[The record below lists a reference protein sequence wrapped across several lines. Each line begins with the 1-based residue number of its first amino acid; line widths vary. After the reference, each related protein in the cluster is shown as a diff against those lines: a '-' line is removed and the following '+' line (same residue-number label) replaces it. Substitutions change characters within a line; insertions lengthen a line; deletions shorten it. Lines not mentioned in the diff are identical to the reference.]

1 MTTLRQILGNVT
13 LAFALLLIAG
23 AALPAE
29 AQLTDV
35 RWQPWLGCWEAIGEP
50 DDAPV
55 VCLAPRSGESGIDMI
70 TLIDERVVSR
80 ETIVADGQ
88 GRRVTRE
95 GCEGLER
102 TEFSNDS
109 RRIFFNSE
117 LICEGGVT
125 RKSSGVMS
133 MATPY
138 EWLDVRAVEVEGQSV
153 PWVLRYRLASR
164 ADFEAAGLGDLP
176 EGGTVVMAA
185 RLAAS
190 SALTPDQVI
199 EASSKMDGK
208 AVEAWIAESGEP
220 FALDA
225 SRLIRMADAG
235 VPDGVID
242 VMVAL
247 SYPDEFVVNTG
258 AGGEE
263 PVRAEQGP
271 RDATR
276 RSYGSGFYD
285 PFYDPYLRYGYYPGF
300 GYGGYGGYGGIG
312 RYGYGM
318 SYRGYGG
325 YGGYGMGYGG
335 YSVYRPGVVVVDR
348 QSAGGRAV
356 AGRGYT
362 RSGRGSTGGVIPR
375 GSSVRSSGGAAARSA
390 PRAGASSSGGGRKAK
405 RRGGSPG

>member
-1 MTTLRQILGNVT
+1 M
-13 LAFALLLIAG
+13 
-23 AALPAE
+23 
-29 AQLTDV
+29 
-35 RWQPWLGCWEAIGEP
+35 
-50 DDAPV
+50 
-55 VCLAPRSGESGIDMI
+55 
-70 TLIDERVVSR
+70 
-80 ETIVADGQ
+80 
-88 GRRVTRE
+88 
-95 GCEGLER
+95 
-102 TEFSNDS
+102 
-109 RRIFFNSE
+109 
-117 LICEGGVT
+117 
-125 RKSSGVMS
+125 
-133 MATPY
+133 
-138 EWLDVRAVEVEGQSV
+138 
-153 PWVLRYRLASR
+153 ASR
-164 ADFEAAGLGDLP
+164 I
-176 EGGTVVMAA
+176 
-185 RLAAS
+185 AAS
-190 SALTPDQVI
+190 SALTLDQVI

-208 AVEAWIAESGEP
+208 AVEAWIAESGAP

-263 PVRAEQGP
+263 PVWAEQGP
-271 RDATR
+271 RDASR
-276 RSYGSGFYD
+276 GSYGGGFYD

-300 GYGGYGGYGGIG
+300 GYRSAYVGIG
-312 RYGYGM
+312 RYGGYGM
-318 SYRGYGG
+318 SYGGYGG

-335 YSVYRPGVVVVDR
+335 YSVYRPGVVVVER